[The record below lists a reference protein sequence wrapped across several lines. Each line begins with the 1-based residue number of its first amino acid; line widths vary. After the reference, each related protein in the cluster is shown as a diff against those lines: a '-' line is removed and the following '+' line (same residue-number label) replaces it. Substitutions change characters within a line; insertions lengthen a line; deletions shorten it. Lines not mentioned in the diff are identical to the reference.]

1 MDLLDEKEKEIMDK
15 EIEDFQNQFY
25 KTYGIHLLVSYRVKS
40 MKSLNVTISEL
51 DTMIKDDAKEYYPE
65 LVAVHPNFTREKTR
79 NGMLVTYRQIL
90 HYLARESGY
99 TLTYIAKYCGFH
111 HASVIHGCK
120 TVDDYLIIKDKKVV
134 EIFNRIKN
142 EIKNRYGYD
151 GYVQHDFRKRAE
163 S

>member
-25 KTYGIHLLVSYRVKS
+25 KTHGIHLLVSYRVKS
-40 MKSLNVTISEL
+40 MKSLSVTLSEL

-79 NGMLVTYRQIL
+79 NGMLVTYRQML
-90 HYLARESGY
+90 HYFARESGY
-99 TLTYIAKYCGFH
+99 TLTFIAKYCGFH

-120 TVDDYLIIKDKKVV
+120 TVEDYLIIKDKKVV

-151 GYVQHDFRKRAE
+151 GYVQYDNRKRTE